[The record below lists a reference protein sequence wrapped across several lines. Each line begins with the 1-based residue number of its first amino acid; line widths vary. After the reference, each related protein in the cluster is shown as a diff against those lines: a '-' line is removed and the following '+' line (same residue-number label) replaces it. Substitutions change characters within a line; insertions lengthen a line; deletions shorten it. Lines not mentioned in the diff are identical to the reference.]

1 MALTIAEAAAQTG
14 ITTHTLRYYERVGL
28 LPPVARAHSGHRR
41 YGDDDLRMLDLLK
54 RLQAS
59 GMPIRK
65 MQDFARLVRGG
76 KRTLKQRRAALAE
89 HLVDVEARITELKAT
104 AALLKKKI
112 ARYDEA

>member
-1 MALTIAEAAAQTG
+1 MTRALTIAEAAEHTG

-28 LPPVARAHSGHRR
+28 LAPVSRAHSGHRR

-59 GMPIRK
+59 GMPIKK
-65 MQDFARLVRGG
+65 MQEFARLVRSG
-76 KRTLKQRRAALAE
+76 TIKQRRAALAA
-89 HLVDVEARITELKAT
+89 HLGDVEEKIRELKAT

-112 ARYDEA
+112 ARYDA